1 VTGRTPGTIA
11 SLAAPI
17 ITAAIGLV
25 GALAATLYL
34 HHAATTAVERVL
46 QERLQGAG
54 QSAAALLGRQT
65 PSTDDLR
72 AVARSNEL
80 DGALLVADD
89 LRVVAD
95 ADGQT
100 GRRAD
105 LLRVD
110 PRRLAEALAGTPVVV
125 PGYAMG
131 SLTVLTG
138 YFPVVRLAEPAAG
151 KRDVLVLEAG
161 QTFVAA
167 QARLARARNFAVFL
181 ALLSA
186 LGLAVVGGRF
196 ARAQRARQQAA
207 TQAARGELLSRLA
220 AMAAHEIRN
229 PLGVIRGTVDLM
241 RERAGVTLGERDR
254 QSLDDIT
261 GEVDRLRRLT
271 EDLLSLASDR
281 PLSVTAVD
289 LGGLLQ
295 EVARGTE
302 AAFQQVRAKVA
313 VDGGSEPLLSISGDP
328 ALLRQ
333 VFANLLSNAAQA
345 NQQGEINVA
354 LVRHS
359 RTVEIAVTDQGPGVP
374 PEIGDRLFQLY
385 FTTKSEGTGLG
396 LAIARRIVERHDG
409 TLVLRRDGRPG
420 ATFIVT
426 LPIRPVVG
434 HNR

>member
-1 VTGRTPGTIA
+1 MRTPGTIA

-17 ITAAIGLV
+17 IAAAIGLL

-46 QERLQGAG
+46 EERLQGAG
-54 QSAAALLGRQT
+54 QSAAALLGRQAA
-65 PSTDDLR
+65 STDDLQ
-72 AVARSNEL
+72 AVTRSNEL
-80 DGALLVADD
+80 DGAYLVEAD
-89 LRVVAD
+89 LRVVVD
-95 ADGQT
+95 AGGQA
-100 GRRAD
+100 GGRAD
-105 LLRVD
+105 LLRID
-110 PRRLAEALAGTPVVV
+110 PRRIADALAGTQAVV

-138 YFPVVRLAEPAAG
+138 YFPVVRRAGPAAET
-151 KRDVLVLEAG
+151 RNVLVLEAG

-167 QARLARARNFAVFL
+167 QARLARARNFAVLL

-196 ARAQRARQQAA
+196 TRAQRARQQAA

-241 RERAGVTLGERDR
+241 RERAGAALGARDR

-281 PLSVTAVD
+281 PLSVTTVD
-289 LGGLLQ
+289 VGALLQ
-295 EVARGTE
+295 EAARATE
-302 AAFQQVRAKVA
+302 AAFPEVRASVA
-313 VDGGSEPLLSISGDP
+313 IDRRNGTSPSISADP

-345 NQQGEINVA
+345 NHQGEISVA
-354 LVRHS
+354 VVRHS
-359 RTVEIAVTDQGPGVP
+359 RTVEITIIDQGPGVP

-409 TLVLRRDGRPG
+409 TLVLRRGGPPG
-420 ATFIVT
+420 ATFVVT
-426 LPIRPVVG
+426 LPFRPIVG